1 MLHETHASRPS
12 RAAAVRRVPW
22 RCGRLVVAAALAA
35 APLAAA
41 VLEPAVAPAVA
52 LTGAPAG
59 APAVAPTTAPGAA
72 ADAHL
77 QALREHERSPVD
89 LVLAA
94 LEQHDLLI
102 FDDALHNAVE
112 PFELYQKL
120 LRDSRVRKQV
130 RTVFLEVVS
139 LAAQP
144 HLDAYLASS
153 TDDRSLLA
161 PVFRDDYSGY
171 GWRYATY
178 LDLLATVRE
187 INQGLPPA
195 ERLRVVGVDQPIWW
209 EAIHTRADYELF
221 QESLAGRD
229 FFLYAMIRDRMH
241 GFRNGEKAFF
251 LTNTRHAY
259 MRVRDAAGRPQ
270 LNTAGFFARYD
281 PGRAWSARL
290 HNATLAI
297 EGSRDSAS
305 PHTTQGLETKIYR
318 WVRMEDGAWDRA
330 FAAHGNVPVGLEIAG
345 TPFGAAPFIGN
356 TMTNAAPGST
366 MADAYDALIFVAPL
380 DELHFAATTGFYVTP
395 AFRPE
400 LARRIRLVEGDH
412 LAATLADE
420 GVATVDELL
429 DRLAAGT
436 PAKHNSLLDPGEKR

>member
-1 MLHETHASRPS
+1 MVHESQASPS
-12 RAAAVRRVPW
+12 RAAVVRRVL
-22 RCGRLVVAAALAA
+22 RRHGRLVFAAALAA

-41 VLEPAVAPAVA
+41 VPLSAA
-52 LTGAPAG
+52 
-59 APAVAPTTAPGAA
+59 APAVAPGPAP
-72 ADAHL
+72 DAYL
-77 QALREHERSPVD
+77 QALHEHGRPPVD

-120 LRDSRVRKQV
+120 LRDPRVRKQV
-130 RTVFLEVVS
+130 RTVFLEVFS

-144 HLDAYLASS
+144 HLDAYLASP

-171 GWRYATY
+171 GWRYTTY

-221 QESLAGRD
+221 QESLVARD
-229 FFLYAMIRDRMH
+229 FFLYATIRDRMH

-259 MRVRDAAGRPQ
+259 MRVRNKSGQPQ
-270 LNTAGFFARYD
+270 LNAAGFFARYD
-281 PGRAWSARL
+281 PGRAWSARI

-297 EGSRDSAS
+297 EGSREAS
-305 PHTTQGLETKIYR
+305 GPHTTQGLETKIYR

-330 FAAHGNVPVGLEIAG
+330 FAANGSVPVGLEIAG
-345 TPFGAAPFIGN
+345 TPFGAAAFVGN
-356 TMTNAAPGST
+356 TMPNAAPGST
-366 MADAYDALIFVAPL
+366 MADAYDALIFVAPV
-380 DELHFAATTGFYVTP
+380 EQLHLSAQTGFYVTP

-400 LARRIRLVEGDH
+400 LERRIRLVEGEN
-412 LAATLADE
+412 LAATLKDE
-420 GVATVDELL
+420 GVTTVSELL
-429 DRLAAGT
+429 DRLAAGA
-436 PAKHNSLLDPGEKR
+436 PAKRNTLLDAEVEK